1 MRRMRSREWR
11 LRAVFALN
19 GAMIIGLIVVGLA
32 AHSLGLISAA
42 GDYIADALSIGLS
55 ITAVR
60 LARRAPTARRS
71 FGYGRSTVLAA
82 LVNAALVVATCAA
95 VVVVAIQRLIGVT
108 PQVHG
113 VPVIVM
119 SCVAAL
125 AMTGGALILRGDND
139 LNVRAVLLDT
149 VADAATAFGVA
160 LVGVVILTS
169 HGTYWLDPTVA
180 LGVAVIIG
188 YRAIGLV
195 REVSDVLMESTPRDV
210 DVSAIDAAFREGSD
224 VLDVHDLH
232 VWGLSSDARLLSAH
246 LVLAG
251 HPSLEAAQEVVERAK
266 SMLATRFGVQHAT
279 LETECEPCASP
290 DPH

>member
-1 MRRMRSREWR
+1 MRSREWR
-11 LRAVFALN
+11 LRTVFALN

-108 PQVHG
+108 PHVHG

-125 AMTGGALILRGDND
+125 AMSGGALILRGDND